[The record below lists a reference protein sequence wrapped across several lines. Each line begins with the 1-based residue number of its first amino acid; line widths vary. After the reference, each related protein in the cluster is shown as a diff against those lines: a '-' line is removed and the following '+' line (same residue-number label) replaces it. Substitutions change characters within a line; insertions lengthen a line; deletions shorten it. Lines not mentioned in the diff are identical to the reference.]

1 MKTTTL
7 EIVCPKWNCNI
18 VVQNFPADLPPKVVK
33 FASRYLMYYEYGNE
47 IRNGL
52 RVIDWAAEK
61 PKKPRGPVVM
71 KDETL
76 VKKTEE
82 RLNNNPAL
90 QLQMMATALAKR
102 KGISYAAA
110 KAQLMVDWNCNADG
124 EPYTVEEPRPDPD
137 PELIALAKQD
147 GVFSFGDEDNEE

>member
-7 EIVCPKWNCNI
+7 EIACPKWGCSI

-82 RLNNNPAL
+82 RLDNNPAL

-102 KGISYAAA
+102 KGISYTSA
-110 KAQLMVDWNCNADG
+110 KIQLMKDWNCNAAG
-124 EPYTVEEPRPDPD
+124 IGYTVENPRPDPD
-137 PELIALAKQD
+137 PEIEELWGRDAD
-147 GVFSFGDEDNEE
+147 NDEGEE

>member
-33 FASRYLMYYEYGNE
+33 FASRYLMYYEYGDA

-61 PKKPRGPVVM
+61 PRKPRGPVVM

-76 VKKTEE
+76 EKKTEE
-82 RLNNNPAL
+82 RLEGNKAMEL
-90 QLQMMATALAKR
+90 RMMATSVARR
-102 KGISYAAA
+102 KGITYAAA
-110 KAQLMVDWNCNADG
+110 KASLMLDWNCDANG
-124 EPYTVEEPRPDPD
+124 IGYTVENPRPDPD
-137 PELIALAKQD
+137 PELEELYRLDDEQD
-147 GVFSFGDEDNEE
+147 EE